1 MSFEGATDRLWF
13 ARLEERSM
21 AREQAVPIR
30 EALRKL
36 FPTAFLVALARSSGA
51 VKRLRQVDPGALF
64 WTVVLGFGVG
74 KERTLASLRRAYE
87 KTTGKRIEE
96 SSFYDRFNPGF
107 AAMLKSAADHALKSL
122 VGVGRTLRGPLE
134 GFRDVLLTDSTV
146 IRLHDMLARQ
156 FPACRTNHT
165 KAALK
170 AHTILSVTGAGKGS
184 VKITGERAHDGP
196 VFKVGAWVRDRL
208 LLFDL
213 GYFRYQLFASITRN
227 GGYFLTRLKA
237 NANPTITALH
247 RVHRGRALPVVGEK
261 LRDVGGRL
269 LREILDVEVDVRFK
283 RRVYAGRIRHDV
295 QSLRVVGIRDSGTG
309 EHHFY
314 VTNIPVEK
322 LAAED
327 IRATYAL
334 RWQIELLFKELKHH
348 YRIDQMPSS
357 NRNVVEALLYASIL
371 TLVVSR
377 RLLDVVRRT
386 LADVRERIP
395 MQRWAALLEALAGDL
410 LHIVTRPPRE
420 LGSLLRRVA
429 STLLHEAVDP
439 NAERPGLLGAVE
451 ARSHAYRPR

>member
-1 MSFEGATDRLWF
+1 
-13 ARLEERSM
+13 M
-21 AREQAVPIR
+21 AQVKAVPIR

-36 FPTAFLVALARSSGA
+36 FPSTFLVALARSSGA
-51 VKRLRQVDPGALF
+51 VKRLRQVDPAALF

-74 KERTLASLRRAYE
+74 KERTIASLRRAYE

-107 AAMLKSAADHALKSL
+107 AAMLKLAADRALKNL
-122 VGVGRTLRGPLE
+122 VGVGRTLRGPLDA
-134 GFRDVLLTDSTV
+134 FRDVLLTDSTV
-146 IRLHDMLARQ
+146 IRLHEMLARQ

-184 VKITGERAHDGP
+184 VKVTGERAHDSP
-196 VFKVGAWVRDRL
+196 VFRVGAWVKDRL

-227 GGYFLTRLKA
+227 GGYFVTRLKT
-237 NANPTITALH
+237 NANPKITALH
-247 RVHRGRALPVVGEK
+247 RVHRGRAVPVVGEK

-269 LREILDVEVDVRFK
+269 LREILDVEVDVHFQ
-283 RRVYAGRIRHDV
+283 RRVYGGRARHDV

-309 EHHFY
+309 QHHFY
-314 VTNIPVEK
+314 ITNVPVEK

-348 YRIDQMPSS
+348 YRIDQMPSG
-357 NRNVVEALLYASIL
+357 NRHVVEALLYAAIL

-377 RLLDVVRRT
+377 RLLDLIRRA
-386 LADVRERIP
+386 LADAQDRIP
-395 MQRWAALLEALAGDL
+395 AQRWAALLEALAGDL

-420 LGSLLRRVA
+420 LTSLLRRVT
-429 STLLHEAVDP
+429 STLLHEAIDP
-439 NAERPGLLGAVE
+439 NAHRPGLLAAVE
-451 ARSHAYRPR
+451 ARSHAYRAR